1 MTIQMTF
8 PGELT
13 QSFAMVICLYIVFF
27 TIQNPFL
34 EIDTNLNVY
43 NKKTFVSMMKLD
55 YMSVEP
61 FAMVIIE
68 LDDFDFLK
76 KSIGVKQCTWILTAL
91 GQFLNS
97 LEKDAVIYHTTEAGF
112 SAVLHNKTEE
122 DILHFMDL
130 IEARF
135 DQPFTVN
142 GTTMM
147 MSVHICRINLPE
159 DAANVEEVLDLFEYI
174 SAEHHTNK
182 RMTVFSLNISQRK
195 ARAELEQKIQD
206 AIEYSKFEDYNQ
218 GIYSVRND
226 RIEGVEIDLKI
237 LSEDKTYLLSEE
249 SELVLADPQLA
260 FRVGIYLFR
269 KACSLLT
276 TEAAAKHQIQFA
288 EINVSVFVC
297 MQREFLNEVKW
308 ILKEYHI
315 RPGAVILRILEDEA
329 MESQAELKHMM
340 DVMVDAG
347 VTFSLGNYGTGY
359 SNISYVY
366 ELPFSR
372 IEITKDV
379 FATAL
384 VDERARKV
392 LKNSIDML
400 NELQIDIVIS
410 GADTDQ
416 AKRLAMEM
424 GCSYIKGNVIPSIN
438 VDF

>member
-1 MTIQMTF
+1 
-8 PGELT
+8 LN
-13 QSFAMVICLYIVFF
+13 CKY
-27 TIQNPFL
+27 NP
-34 EIDTNLNVY
+34 
-43 NKKTFVSMMKLD
+43 
-55 YMSVEP
+55 
-61 FAMVIIE
+61 
-68 LDDFDFLK
+68 
-76 KSIGVKQCTWILTAL
+76 
-91 GQFLNS
+91 
-97 LEKDAVIYHTTEAGF
+97 DA
-112 SAVLHNKTEE
+112 
-122 DILHFMDL
+122 
-130 IEARF
+130 
-135 DQPFTVN
+135 
-142 GTTMM
+142 
-147 MSVHICRINLPE
+147 ICRHNLSCI
-159 DAANVEEVLDLFEYI
+159 DGFLQKKDCVEKCDIY
-174 SAEHHTNK
+174 
-182 RMTVFSLNISQRK
+182 SLY
-195 ARAELEQKIQD
+195 QD
-206 AIEYSKFEDYNQ
+206 TQTLKLLLKSNGFPKSTFTSKFEDYNQ